1 MTERTRGL
9 LLVIGILLFIVLPL
23 GGSLWLGTHPYGVF
37 GPTCSPSRLADIDAS
52 GTRVLYANPDPYPSQ
67 VHEVVL
73 VNRADA
79 GTVRSHFHVGL
90 LAYVCPAAGP
100 PDWFSIE
107 DMHDRVPVTVRQVA
121 VHDAPYWF
129 PRKAER

>member
-9 LLVIGILLFIVLPL
+9 LLVSGILLFVVAPL
-23 GGSLWLGTHPYGVF
+23 GGSLWLGTHPYGIF
-37 GPTCSPSRLADIDAS
+37 GPTCSPSRVADVDAS
-52 GTRVLYANPDPYPSQ
+52 GTRLLYVNPDPFPSQ

-79 GTVRSHFHVGL
+79 EKVRAHFHVGL
-90 LAYVCPAAGP
+90 LAYVCPAAGA
-100 PDWFSIE
+100 DRLSIE
-107 DMHDRVPVTVRQVA
+107 DMHDRVPVNVRHVA

-129 PRKAER
+129 PRKPAR